1 MNWIR
6 QIGWLLRKEWLLEF
20 RMTYAISGILLY
32 VLSTVFIVYVAFI
45 KVQPNVWNVLFWIIL
60 LFAAVN
66 AIVKSFVQENGNR
79 QLYHYIL
86 ADPIAVILAKML
98 YNILLLLVLSG
109 LTWAT
114 MGVIAGNPVRSA
126 SQFFIAIFLGS
137 VGFSITFTFV
147 SAISA
152 KADNNATLLAVL
164 SFPLVIPILMTLV
177 KLSANAIGL
186 INDTGV
192 GQDLLILVA
201 IDLILL
207 GLTILLYPFL
217 WRD

>member
-1 MNWIR
+1 
-6 QIGWLLRKEWLLEF
+6 
-20 RMTYAISGILLY
+20 
-32 VLSTVFIVYVAFI
+32 
-45 KVQPNVWNVLFWIIL
+45 
-60 LFAAVN
+60 
-66 AIVKSFVQENGNR
+66 
-79 QLYHYIL
+79 
-86 ADPIAVILAKML
+86 
-98 YNILLLLVLSG
+98 
-109 LTWAT
+109 
-114 MGVIAGNPVRSA
+114 
-126 SQFFIAIFLGS
+126 LGS

>member
-1 MNWIR
+1 
-6 QIGWLLRKEWLLEF
+6 
-20 RMTYAISGILLY
+20 
-32 VLSTVFIVYVAFI
+32 
-45 KVQPNVWNVLFWIIL
+45 
-60 LFAAVN
+60 
-66 AIVKSFVQENGNR
+66 
-79 QLYHYIL
+79 
-86 ADPIAVILAKML
+86 
-98 YNILLLLVLSG
+98 
-109 LTWAT
+109 
-114 MGVIAGNPVRSA
+114 
-126 SQFFIAIFLGS
+126 